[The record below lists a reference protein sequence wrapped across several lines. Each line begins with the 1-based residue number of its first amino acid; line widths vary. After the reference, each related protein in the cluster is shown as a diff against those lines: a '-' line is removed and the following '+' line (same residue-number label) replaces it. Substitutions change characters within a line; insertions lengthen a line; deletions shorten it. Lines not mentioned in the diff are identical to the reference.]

1 MNRETSSHFGA
12 VPYIEKP
19 RSTFTRPQKHL
30 TTFNNGKLIPIYVDE
45 VLPGDTMKLDVAGVV
60 RMMTPLYPVMD
71 DLIMDITAW
80 YVPNRLVWEHWQ
92 EFQGENKL
100 TAWEQ
105 PVKYEIPQIT
115 APEGGWEKGTIADY
129 MGIPTKVP
137 NISVN
142 ALPFKAYRLIWN
154 EFWRDENLKD
164 RVMINTDDRTLAGSN
179 GTGEDDTYITTGQ
192 LGRQPLTVAR
202 THDYFSSAL
211 PDVQKGEAALIPIT
225 SRGSGG
231 LVPIVN
237 TGIGIQLTNGKTTGT
252 LINESQSAS
261 IGASTLKMSSSAN
274 IPIGNTTSGGIV
286 NTQATAIGLRTP
298 SGLAAD
304 FNSQLDIRTVGTINE
319 LRTSFAV
326 QRILEAMRRGGSR
339 YTEILKNIW
348 GVQAPDARLQRPEY
362 LGGIRVPINMDQVIQ
377 TSETNT
383 NGTPLGETGA
393 FSNTAFSDFI
403 AQKSFVEHGYIFV
416 LACTRIRQHTF
427 QQGLER
433 MWSRKTMYDF
443 YMPQMAY
450 LGEQAILEKEI
461 YRQGNGVLR
470 EDNEPWDEKVF
481 GYQER
486 WAEYRYKPNRVSGAM
501 RSNYTEGTLD
511 AWHYR
516 DYYTSE
522 PTLSSEWIDEGTAE
536 VNRTLAV
543 QDTLED
549 QFFGDF
555 LITNKATRLMPIYSV
570 PGLLDHY

>member
-1 MNRETSSHFGA
+1 MNRETESHFGA

-19 RSTFTRPQKHL
+19 RSTFIRPQKHI

-45 VLPGDTMKLDVAGVV
+45 VLPGDTMKIDVAGVV

-71 DLIMDITAW
+71 DLILDITAW

-142 ALPFKAYRLIWN
+142 AMPFKAYRLIWN

-164 RVMINTDDRTLAGSN
+164 RVMINTDDRTLTGSN
-179 GTGEDDTYITTGQ
+179 GKAEGETYITTGQ
-192 LGRQPLTVAR
+192 LGAQPLTVAR

-211 PDVQKGEAALIPIT
+211 PDVQKGERALIPIT

-231 LVPIVN
+231 LVPIISN
-237 TGIGIQLTNGKTTGT
+237 GLGLGLTNGTQVGVLMQETNNSEVLKVSKGLNQT
-252 LINESQSAS
+252 
-261 IGASTLKMSSSAN
+261 IGA
-274 IPIGNTTSGGIV
+274 I
-286 NTQATAIGLRTP
+286 ATGEAGFDPENQRTVL
-298 SGLAAD
+298 GLANPSNIFAD

-362 LGGIRVPINMDQVIQ
+362 LGGIRVPINMDQVLQ
-377 TSETNT
+377 TSETST
-383 NGTPLGETGA
+383 TGTPLGETGA

-403 AQKSFVEHGYIFV
+403 AEKSFVEHGYIFV
-416 LACTRIRQHTF
+416 LACTRIKNHTF
-427 QQGLER
+427 QQGIER

-461 YRQGNGVLR
+461 YRQGSAVLA
-470 EDNEPWDEKVF
+470 EDQTPWDDKVF

-511 AWHYR
+511 SWHYA

-536 VNRTLAV
+536 VNRTLVV

>member
-1 MNRETSSHFGA
+1 MNRESESHFRQ

-45 VLPGDTMKLDVAGVV
+45 VLPGDTMRLDIAGVV

-71 DLIMDITAW
+71 DLILDVTAW
-80 YVPNRLVWEHWQ
+80 YVPNRLVWDHWQ

-115 APEGGWEKGTIADY
+115 APAGGWEKGTVADY

-142 ALPFKAYRLIWN
+142 AMPFKAYRLIWN

-164 RVMINTDDRTLAGSN
+164 RVMINTDDRTLQGSN
-179 GTGEDDTYITTGQ
+179 GTTPGETYITTGQ
-192 LGRQPLTVAR
+192 LGAQPLTVAR

-231 LVPIVN
+231 L
-237 TGIGIQLTNGKTTGT
+237 
-252 LINESQSAS
+252 
-261 IGASTLKMSSSAN
+261 
-274 IPIGNTTSGGIV
+274 IPVIGNGMTLGLFNGQSNVGLAEGDSRALWAQGGNFGKPAGSVLSRPGGRANHTIGVTTDP
-286 NTQATAIGLRTP
+286 TK
-298 SGLAAD
+298 SGLVAD
-304 FNSQLDIRTVGTINE
+304 FNTQLDIATVGTINE

-362 LGGIRVPINMDQVIQ
+362 LGGIRIPINVDQVLQ
-377 TSETNT
+377 TSETST
-383 NGTPLGETGA
+383 DGTPLGETGA
-393 FSNTAFSDFI
+393 FSNTGFADFI
-403 AQKSFVEHGYIFV
+403 AEKSFVEHGYIMV
-416 LACTRIRQHTF
+416 LACTRIKNHTF
-427 QQGLER
+427 QQGIER

-443 YMPQMAY
+443 YMPQMRY

-461 YRQGNGVLR
+461 YRQGSAVLR
-470 EDNEPWDEKVF
+470 EDQTPWDEKVF

-486 WAEYRYKPNRVSGAM
+486 WREYRYKPNRVSGAM
-501 RSNYTEGTLD
+501 RSNYTQGTLD
-511 AWHYR
+511 AWHYA

-549 QFFGDF
+549 QFFADF